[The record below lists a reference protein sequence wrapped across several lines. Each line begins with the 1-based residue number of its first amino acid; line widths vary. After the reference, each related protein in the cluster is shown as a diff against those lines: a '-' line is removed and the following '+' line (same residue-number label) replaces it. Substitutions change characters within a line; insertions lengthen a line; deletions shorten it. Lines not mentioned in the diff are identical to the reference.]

1 MRIRAGQFASRGSLL
16 FIIITA
22 ITSASLFSAIVSVA
36 TNAALPPGYE
46 DDLWCPPDT
55 CQIYTNPY
63 GYVGATSSFNLCYNP
78 DTDEITKGVW
88 TGSKT
93 DVRS

>member
-1 MRIRAGQFASRGSLL
+1 MKL
-16 FIIITA
+16 FYI
-22 ITSASLFSAIVSVA
+22 FSTIVA
-36 TNAALPPGYE
+36 AATTTNAVLPPGYE
-46 DDLWCPPDT
+46 DDLWCPPDN

-78 DTDEITKGVW
+78 DIDEITKGVW

-93 DVRS
+93 DVRSYMNISTSSLFHAF

>member
-1 MRIRAGQFASRGSLL
+1 MQLYL
-16 FIIITA
+16 QDMKMT
-22 ITSASLFSAIVSVA
+22 
-36 TNAALPPGYE
+36 Y
-46 DDLWCPPDT
+46 WCPPDN

-88 TGSKT
+88 TGSLT
-93 DVRS
+93 DVSMSIFNV